1 MAKFFVDLEFAKQFG
16 LSENDFSGK
25 SEAEQEK
32 TLDEA
37 YKKFKK
43 SFSLRNET
51 ENFENAK
58 TAVPKI
64 KEFLKKQVFV
74 YVKPYGVIKGVSK
87 VQIVGYSSLKDKVLA
102 VNPESVSD
110 KLKVLQFD
118 SGDFIL
124 SADELLKYQ

>member
-1 MAKFFVDLEFAKQFG
+1 MAKIFVDLDFAKQFG
-16 LSENDFSGK
+16 LSEKDFAGK
-25 SEAEQEK
+25 SEADQEK

-43 SFSLRNET
+43 TFSLRNET

-64 KEFLKKQVFV
+64 KEFLHKQVLV
-74 YVKPYGVIKGVSK
+74 YVKPHGVTKGVSK
-87 VQIVGYSSLKDKVLA
+87 VQIVGYSSVKDKVLA
-102 VNPESVSD
+102 INPESVSD

-118 SGDFIL
+118 TADFIL
-124 SADELLKYQ
+124 SADELVKYQ